1 MAYTLLDILK
11 FRHIDIILAKGGS
24 RCAVRPPYD
33 QEITVSMPFNVSSL
47 RAAIE
52 GVARSRHTMIA
63 Q

>member
-1 MAYTLLDILK
+1 MDILK
-11 FRHIDIILAKGGS
+11 FRHIDIIIAEGNS

-33 QEITVSMPFNVSSL
+33 REVTVRKPFNLSSL

-52 GVARSRHTMIA
+52 TVTRSRHTAIA